1 MLFKKR
7 YIYYLLIF
15 LLLVCGSANAVIASD
30 PIIDSIDEHLSK
42 EEAYF
47 KKGTVTVRDFVD
59 TTGEVMISEDE
70 TESVKI
76 KALYISYTEQRDQFF
91 HFTNKEIYYYDL
103 DHNEL
108 LSSSSVVLND
118 DLKAFIDNH
127 KDELNRSI
135 AGPSLFLILFFIFS
149 FVIIGPILTMVFHRP
164 SSER

>member
-1 MLFKKR
+1 MLSKKR
-7 YIYYLLIF
+7 YMYYLLIF
-15 LLLVCGSANAVIASD
+15 LLFFCGSGNAVFASD
-30 PIIDSIDEHLSK
+30 PIIDSIDEHLS

-47 KKGTVTVRDFVD
+47 KKGTVIVRDFVD
-59 TTGEVMISEDE
+59 ITGEVMISEEE

-76 KALYISYTEQRDQFF
+76 KALYISYTEQRDRFF

-108 LSSSSVVLND
+108 LSSTSVVLND
-118 DLKAFIDNH
+118 DLKSFIDTHN
-127 KDELNRSI
+127 DELNRSI
-135 AGPSLFLILFFIFS
+135 NGPSLFLILFFIFS

>member
-7 YIYYLLIF
+7 FMYYSLIF
-15 LLLVCGSANAVIASD
+15 LLLFCGSANAVFASD

-47 KKGTVTVRDFVD
+47 KKSTVTVRDFVD
-59 TTGEVMISEDE
+59 TTGEVIISEGE

-108 LSSSSVVLND
+108 LSPSSVVLND
-118 DLKAFIDNH
+118 DMKAFIDNH

-135 AGPSLFLILFFIFS
+135 NGPSLFLILFFIFS